1 MSSHLSNLVLMQ
13 QLDLKIVKLRD
24 RMEQIPREI
33 ETLNQDFEDQSKSV
47 DELQGRIKE
56 GGKLRRE
63 LEGEVEILREKLS
76 KYKSQLMEVKTN
88 KEYQAMLHEIDSTN
102 REIGQKEDKV
112 LRQMIAL
119 DEWEEKARES
129 RRNLAKSQQEVSKRR
144 SNLEEQGSQT
154 QKDIELCEQERIQ
167 LIKQIPQQLTEQ
179 YGRIASVRNGIALA
193 QARDQSCQAC
203 HVKLRPQLFNDIKT
217 HKQITICENCNRI
230 LYYAGA

>member
-33 ETLNQDFEDQSKSV
+33 ETLNQNFEEQSKSV
-47 DELQGRIKE
+47 DELQGRIEE

-119 DEWEEKARES
+119 DEWEEKAQES

-144 SNLEEQGSQT
+144 SDLEEQGSQT

-179 YGRIASVRNGIALA
+179 YERIASVRNGIALA

-217 HKQITICENCNRI
+217 HKQITICESCNRI